1 MSIVIINPNST
12 TSMTAAMLQV
22 AKESAPNMQFEGWTS
37 DKGPPAIQGAKDGAK
52 ATPHLLNLVEKASKN
67 GVDGIII
74 GCFDDTALV
83 EAAAIASC
91 PVIGIGQATF
101 HFAAL
106 RNWRF
111 SVVTTMAAS
120 VPVIERNIQSLGL
133 TDFAEKVRAS
143 NVPVLDLEAAPG
155 ASEDIILE
163 EARRAE
169 SEDEIDAVVLGCAGM
184 VNLWSKVDH
193 AIGLHV
199 LDPVRISAT
208 CMTWLVS

>member
-1 MSIVIINPNST
+1 MSVVIINPNST
-12 TSMTAAMLQV
+12 ASMTTAMLEV
-22 AKESAPNMQFEGWTS
+22 AQTSAPELHFEGWTS
-37 DKGPPAIQGAKDGAK
+37 ELGPPAIQGAEDGAK
-52 ATPHLLNLVEKASKN
+52 ATPHLLTLVQTASDQ
-67 GVDGIII
+67 GADGIII

-91 PVIGIGQATF
+91 PVIGIGQAAF

-120 VPVIERNIQSLGL
+120 VPVIEKNIRAFGL
-133 TDFAEKVRAS
+133 TDFVGKIRAS
-143 NVPVLDLEAAPG
+143 NVPVLELEAAPES
-155 ASEDIILE
+155 SETIIVE

-169 SEDEIDAVVLGCAGM
+169 AEDDVDAVVLGCAGM
-184 VNLWSKVDH
+184 VNLSSKVER
-193 AIGLHV
+193 AVSRRV

-208 CMTWLVS
+208 CMRWLV